1 MGYSDLKELLIDA
14 RNLATG
20 ANDLQLKSLLLDIQG
35 AVYDLQ
41 EENRNLRDEIHELK
55 NSSIT
60 DSELVFRDGVYKK
73 DSDVYCSVCWDKDKR
88 LSRVRKVKKDSS
100 GNVAFS
106 CDVCNQWRF
115 SNIPWE
121 EL

>member
-1 MGYSDLKELLIDA
+1 MVYSDLKELLIDA

-88 LSRVRKVKKDSS
+88 LSRVRKAKKDSS
-100 GNVAFS
+100 GNVVFI

>member
-1 MGYSDLKELLIDA
+1 MNQK
-14 RNLATG
+14 
-20 ANDLQLKSLLLDIQG
+20 
-35 AVYDLQ
+35 
-41 EENRNLRDEIHELK
+41 IHELK

-100 GNVAFS
+100 GNVVFI

>member
-1 MGYSDLKELLIDA
+1 MVYSDLKELLIDA

-88 LSRVRKVKKDSS
+88 LSRVRKAKKDSS
-100 GNVAFS
+100 GNVVFI

-115 SNIPWE
+115 SNIPWDE
-121 EL
+121 V